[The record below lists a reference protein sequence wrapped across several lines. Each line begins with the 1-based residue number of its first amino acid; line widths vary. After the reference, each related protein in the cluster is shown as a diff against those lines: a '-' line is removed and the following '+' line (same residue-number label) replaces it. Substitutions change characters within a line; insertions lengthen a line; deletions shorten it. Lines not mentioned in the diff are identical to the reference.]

1 MATVR
6 VTDVAPDGSSTEL
19 TDGWLAASFRKLDP
33 TRSRYV
39 NGQLLQPWHPFTR
52 DSVLPVPS
60 GQPLE
65 MQVEIFPTNAVI
77 AKGHSLRIDVEGGDF
92 PHATPPAPLLA
103 NELGGV
109 VKLLHDP
116 QHPSYIALPT
126 LGSVSRNLP
135 VPNLTRG

>member
-1 MATVR
+1 M
-6 VTDVAPDGSSTEL
+6 
-19 TDGWLAASFRKLDP
+19 
-33 TRSRYV
+33 
-39 NGQLLQPWHPFTR
+39 
-52 DSVLPVPS
+52 LPVPS

-77 AKGHSLRIDVEGGDF
+77 AKGHSLRVDVEGGDF

-109 VKLLHDP
+109 VKVLHDP
-116 QHPSYIALPT
+116 QHPSYFALPT